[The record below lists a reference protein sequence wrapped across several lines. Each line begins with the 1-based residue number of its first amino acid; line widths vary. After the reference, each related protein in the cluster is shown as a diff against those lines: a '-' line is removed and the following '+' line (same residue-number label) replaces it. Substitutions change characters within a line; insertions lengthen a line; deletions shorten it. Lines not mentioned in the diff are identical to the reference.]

1 MQTISINCTG
11 RTLRNVK
18 KQIRN
23 LFHLQKRK
31 SGRDLYCSRC
41 VNFYLDMLGTSNGDN
56 FSYISLERLAHD
68 NQCEIVTAR
77 RGVKRL
83 TAGGWVVPGVK
94 YIPGKG
100 FMKGFFLLAHRLIV
114 RLLQG
119 IAGLVLRFHDDGPE
133 TVETEQVV
141 DNLSSSLTI
150 RTELTVKNPPPTP
163 PQAGG
168 SAGAEKEMHYEQQSE
183 AKNPAPLCQPGD
195 FADHRRYVGSH
206 GLRIDRGTA
215 TQDHADGLRSEPET
229 IQQVAIPGQTEEA
242 DAAESDGLT
251 PEVWQAALALL
262 LQQMSEEDFNLWI
275 RPINACQ
282 TSNGLQLDCPDQ
294 LFAAY
299 VQQHFGSIIQNV
311 LQKTGIKQFSF
322 SSGFQQMEQQNQQE
336 LEKKNELCRQYQEL
350 ASKPLEEQF
359 AVLHAAYPRKSG
371 GTWFAWRTFR
381 RLSRRGELPDIRQ
394 LMQLLQRQLASDDWQ
409 RDAGRWIP
417 GLHKW
422 LRNKPWWH
430 CGKAGPSFTAG
441 EAWNRNVS

>member
-133 TVETEQVV
+133 IVETEQVV

-168 SAGAEKEMHYEQQSE
+168 SAGAEKEMH
-183 AKNPAPLCQPGD
+183 GD

-262 LQQMSEEDFNLWI
+262 LQQMPEKDFNLWI
-275 RPINACQ
+275 RPINAME
-282 TSNGLQLDCPDQ
+282 TEKYLQLDCPDQ

-311 LQKTGIKQFSF
+311 LQKTGVKQFSF
-322 SSGFQQMEQQNQQE
+322 SSGIQQMERQRQHE

-359 AVLHAAYPRKSG
+359 LALVEAYPRKSI
-371 GTWFAWRTFR
+371 GTWFAWRAFR
-381 RLSRRGELPDIRQ
+381 RLHRRGELPDIRQ
-394 LMQLLQRQLASDDWQ
+394 LMQLLQRQLASEDWQ
-409 RDAGRWIP
+409 RDAGRWVP
-417 GLHKW
+417 ALHKW
-422 LRNKPWWH
+422 LRNKPWWNFD
-430 CGKAGPSFTAG
+430 KY
-441 EAWNRNVS
+441 N

>member
-150 RTELTVKNPPPTP
+150 RTELTVKNPPLP
-163 PQAGG
+163 PRKR
-168 SAGAEKEMHYEQQSE
+168 GAPLERRRRCIMSNNLKRKIQRHYVSPEILQTIVDMSE
-183 AKNPAPLCQPGD
+183 AMDCE
-195 FADHRRYVGSH
+195 S
-206 GLRIDRGTA
+206 I
-215 TQDHADGLRSEPET
+215 
-229 IQQVAIPGQTEEA
+229 EE
-242 DAAESDGLT
+242 
-251 PEVWQAALALL
+251 
-262 LQQMSEEDFNLWI
+262 
-275 RPINACQ
+275 
-282 TSNGLQLDCPDQ
+282 LQLKIM
-294 LFAAY
+294 LMGYA
-299 VQQHFGSIIQNV
+299 VN
-311 LQKTGIKQFSF
+311 LKRFSRLP
-322 SSGFQQMEQQNQQE
+322 S
-336 LEKKNELCRQYQEL
+336 LDKLKKRMQ
-350 ASKPLEEQF
+350 
-359 AVLHAAYPRKSG
+359 RK
-371 GTWFAWRTFR
+371 A
-381 RLSRRGELPDIRQ
+381 
-394 LMQLLQRQLASDDWQ
+394 
-409 RDAGRWIP
+409 
-417 GLHKW
+417 
-422 LRNKPWWH
+422 
-430 CGKAGPSFTAG
+430 TA
-441 EAWNRNVS
+441 